1 MDLVLTLQTDPWRSF
16 SRPTTEVAV
25 LACHRYVMQDMRG
38 YAPHGLQLHS
48 VVTLEK
54 EGMRDQYEVDS
65 GVDPEDNEDDAALLL

>member
-1 MDLVLTLQTDPWRSF
+1 
-16 SRPTTEVAV
+16 
-25 LACHRYVMQDMRG
+25 MQDMRG